1 MQDAPAT
8 GIIWARWGDIVGP
21 QVAQHAE
28 PTSLK
33 NGVLRVRTD
42 SPTWATEIG
51 YLGSEIAASANREAG
66 RKMVDRVVVWTG
78 PRPAGAPSVPA
89 SSGQAPEA
97 ESPPQLRSASSD
109 PMEAFEAAKRA
120 WLRRRGRGPS

>member
-8 GIIWARWGDIVGP
+8 GIIWARWADIVGP

-78 PRPAGAPSVPA
+78 PRPAGAPSIPA
-89 SSGQAPEA
+89 SSHSVNNVQKG
-97 ESPPQLRSASSD
+97 PQLRTASSD

-120 WLRRRGRGPS
+120 WLRRRGKGSS